1 MTIADPLA
9 HAWPFLFVDPRMV
22 EHGGELRVTAVLE
35 SQNPYIGT
43 GEVARPIL
51 LEVMA
56 QAMAQHG
63 MLGRQ
68 GRGVLIQM
76 KNVSFHRDLRAPSN
90 AYVVVHPIR
99 IMRGIGLYRTELFVV
114 GADGERALVCEA
126 GMSAAHLP
134 M

>member
-1 MTIADPLA
+1 MTSDPLA
-9 HAWPFLFVDPRMV
+9 HAWPFLFVDPRVV
-22 EHGGELRVTAVLE
+22 EQDGELRVRAVLE
-35 SQNPYIGT
+35 SENPYIGT

-56 QAMAQHG
+56 QAMGQHG

-76 KNVSFHRDLRAPSN
+76 KKVIFHRDLRAPSN

-114 GADGERALVCEA
+114 GVGGGRELVCEA
-126 GMSAAHLP
+126 AMSAAHLP